1 MTADAAGGIR
11 LGTSA
16 FTAAGW
22 EGTFYPAEME
32 RGEAIRHYAEHFDTV
47 EVDSSFYRVP
57 NAGTVAGWAEKTP
70 PGFLFALK
78 VPRVI
83 THEKVLVGAER
94 DLWEFLSVL
103 DPLGDKLGP
112 LLLQFPYFNKKAFE
126 KVDGF
131 LDRLRPFLK
140 ALPKAYRF
148 ALETR
153 NKYWLKPPL
162 LDTLRE
168 HRVALAILDH
178 PWMPKPKEWVEK
190 LDPVTSDFIYL
201 RWLGDRKKMEEQTKT
216 WDKTIVDR
224 TAALTDW
231 VEVLRGIESRGIKL
245 FAFANNHYG
254 GHAPDTIRQFREMW
268 ERR

>member
-1 MTADAAGGIR
+1 MSTGPPPAIR

-32 RGEAIRHYAEHFDTV
+32 RGEAIRHYSEHFDTV
-47 EVDSSFYRVP
+47 EVDSSFYRIP
-57 NAGTVAGWAEKTP
+57 NLQTVKGWAEKTP

-83 THEKVLVGAER
+83 THEKVLTGAER

-112 LLLQFPYFNKKAFE
+112 LLLQFPYFNKKAFPT
-126 KVDGF
+126 VDPF
-131 LDRLRPFLK
+131 LDRLRPFL
-140 ALPKAYRF
+140 ARLPKAYRF

-153 NKYWLKPPL
+153 NKNWLKPPL
-162 LDTLRE
+162 LGLLRE
-168 HRVALAILDH
+168 HGVALAMVDH
-178 PWMPKPKEWVEK
+178 PWLFKPREWVEK
-190 LDPVTSDFIYL
+190 IDPITADFTYV
-201 RWLGDRKKMEEQTKT
+201 RWVGDRKKIEEETRT

-224 TAALTDW
+224 TAALADW
-231 VEVLRGIESRGIKL
+231 VDVLRGIQSRGIQL

-254 GHAPDTIRQFREMW
+254 GHAPDTVRQFRDMW
-268 ERR
+268 SKT